1 MESHMQSTTTIQ
13 IYSHFSQGCVYKYMK
28 WYSLWG
34 LTWVLESMICHCWST
49 GSKLFDDNDVWSS
62 LGQMLSNMQM
72 PEKYRTA
79 MCYNRSGCFDVLLIG
94 WYHDIMSF
102 PYFSPQTDFWLQGLI
117 CLAGNSENQVR
128 YINHR
133 WSCLAVQDI
142 VIAILAAI
150 DNSLSCIQDK
160 RKIPEVGDQYFQ
172 RPIRDLKKSKQSWE
186 NSDFSPYR

>member
-1 MESHMQSTTTIQ
+1 MFIN
-13 IYSHFSQGCVYKYMK
+13 IWNDIVYEVLHEFLN
-28 WYSLWG
+28 LWSATAG
-34 LTWVLESMICHCWST
+34 PQAASF
-49 GSKLFDDNDVWSS
+49 FDDNDVWSS

-79 MCYNRSGCFDVLLIG
+79 CATTGLAVLMFCWLADTMISCPFHIFHLKQISGIKV
-94 WYHDIMSF
+94 WY
-102 PYFSPQTDFWLQGLI
+102 G
-117 CLAGNSENQVR
+117 LAGNSENQVR

-172 RPIRDLKKSKQSWE
+172 RPIRDLKKKQAKLG
-186 NSDFSPYR
+186 